1 MIEVKEE
8 QSSHLTE
15 GIDYTRS
22 VKTILDTEHYEM
34 KEEVLNGVLF
44 YHIYVFDLT
53 PSVYKKMKT
62 KWEEVKHKAREQGWD
77 AIHSYTQNHSFVR
90 KFGGV
95 QIAKVTG
102 LTGEEY
108 GVYRWDLKPSSVSP

>member
-1 MIEVKEE
+1 MIEVKEQE
-8 QSSHLTE
+8 SSHLIE

-34 KEEVLNGVLF
+34 IEEVLNGMLF
-44 YHIYVFDLT
+44 YHIYVFDMT
-53 PSVYKKMKT
+53 PSIYKHMK
-62 KWEEVKHKAREQGWD
+62 KEWENVKQRALNEGWD

-90 KFGGV
+90 KFGGE
-95 QIAKVTG
+95 QIAKIIG

-108 GVYRWDLKPSSVSP
+108 GVYRWELKQPSDSD